1 MRKKPQKQDQP
12 DPRPVPPVRPD
23 NDECCHS
30 GCDPCVFD
38 LYQNDL
44 ERYREALKQWQKRQ
58 PKPRH

>member
-1 MRKKPQKQDQP
+1 MQKKPQKQDQP